1 MNLAL
6 WIVQGLLALLFL
18 FSGGM
23 KVFAFDR
30 FKKMAEKRSPE
41 HGLGFSA
48 PLARF
53 IGVSELA
60 GSLGLVLPQATGTAQ
75 WLTPL
80 AALGL
85 AVIMVLATIHH
96 RRRREPATVTAVLLV
111 LALAVLIG
119 RSIDI

>member
-1 MNLAL
+1 MNIAV
-6 WIVQGLLALLFL
+6 WTVQGLLALVFL

-30 FKKMAEKRSPE
+30 FKKMTEKRSPE

-48 PLARF
+48 SLARF

-60 GSLGLVLPQATGTAQ
+60 GSLGLVLPQATGTSE
-75 WLTPL
+75 WLTPM

-85 AVIMVLATIHH
+85 AVIMVLAIIHH
-96 RRRREPATVTAVLLV
+96 RRRSEPAAAPVVFLV
-111 LALAVLIG
+111 LALVVLVG
-119 RSIDI
+119 RSFER